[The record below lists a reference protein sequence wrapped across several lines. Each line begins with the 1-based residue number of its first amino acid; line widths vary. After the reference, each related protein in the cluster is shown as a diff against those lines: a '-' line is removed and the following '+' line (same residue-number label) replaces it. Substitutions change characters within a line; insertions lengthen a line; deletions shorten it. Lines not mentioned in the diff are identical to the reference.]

1 MSERAA
7 GKRITLTMKIP
18 MEPLFVSLDKRAFK
32 QILLNPLTNSVKFTL
47 VGGSVTVTA
56 GTADG
61 GVEVIVSDS
70 GVGIG
75 ADQLPTITESFRTGT
90 ANLQLDERGW
100 GLGLSIADG
109 LVKMYGGYMSIESEL
124 GEGTRIALSLPEP
137 SRQKEVC

>member
-1 MSERAA
+1 M
-7 GKRITLTMKIP
+7 
-18 MEPLFVSLDKRAFK
+18 
-32 QILLNPLTNSVKFTL
+32 KFTL

-56 GTADG
+56 DG
-61 GVEVIVSDS
+61 GVEVIVSDI
-70 GVGIG
+70 GVGIA

-90 ANLQLDERGW
+90 ANLQSDERGW